1 MAKKITIYSD
11 CSRDECL
18 FIIGKKIGERLRK
31 NDLLVIVVWNPQ
43 EQLPDNLRLAI
54 DSNGVLSRDMVIC
67 HGVSNVKQ
75 KAKELQALWAGP
87 EVRPLHVVYWMPEH
101 IVADPDLDCNG
112 ALPVYIASQTIQRQI
127 ASDLFQKVTLIVEP
141 KTGE

>member
-1 MAKKITIYSD
+1 MAKKISIYSD
-11 CSRDECL
+11 CSHDECL
-18 FIIGKKIGERLRK
+18 FIIGKKIGERLLK
-31 NDLLVIVVWNPQ
+31 NDLLVIVVWNPLS
-43 EQLPDNLRLAI
+43 LPHNLRHAI
-54 DSNGVLSRDMVIC
+54 DNNGVLARDMVIC
-67 HGVSNVKQ
+67 HGVSNIEQ

-87 EVRPLHVVYWMPEH
+87 EVRPLHVIYWMPEH